1 MMGAGTQTQ
10 GVIICNQ
17 PRTFPLKARGTKRIE
32 IAPQIIIDE
41 VLIRIAPLVT

>member
-1 MMGAGTQTQ
+1 MMGAGTLTQ

-17 PRTFPLKARGTKRIE
+17 PRTVALKARSAKRIE
-32 IAPQIIIDE
+32 MAPQVIIDE